1 MREFKR
7 VVKSWCQMQL
17 GEDRIGL
24 FICINPSVGGLNCAA
39 QILEKCSKFHMQR
52 QRVFFFFFLL

>member
-39 QILEKCSKFHMQR
+39 QI
-52 QRVFFFFFLL
+52 

>member
-7 VVKSWCQMQL
+7 VVKSWCQMQD

-24 FICINPSVGGLNCAA
+24 FICINPSVGGLYCAA
-39 QILEKCSKFHMQR
+39 QI
-52 QRVFFFFFLL
+52 